1 MPAIK
6 VRFDVEHAGCPA
18 CAERVQGALASL
30 ATVDELTIDE
40 ESDTATVSISTA
52 VSLDESTINA
62 ALAEASTGSGHE
74 YRVKSGSWTE
84 AL

>member
-1 MPAIK
+1 MGAIR

-18 CAERVQGALASL
+18 CAERVQEALASL
-30 ATVDELTIDE
+30 ATVEQLTIDE
-40 ESDTATVSISTA
+40 ESDTATVSISTGA
-52 VSLDESTINA
+52 PLDVSTVNA
-62 ALAEASTGSGHE
+62 ALTDASTGSGHE